1 MFHGSQINHK
11 INWLH
16 KSALRKVYDGYIS
29 SSQDLLIKDNSYTI
43 HHQNIHSLATE
54 ISKTL
59 NALLEETFEGILMR
73 KKTILS
79 AQNKN

>member
-1 MFHGSQINHK
+1 MFHGRQINHK

-43 HHQNIHSLATE
+43 HRQNIHSLATE

>member
-1 MFHGSQINHK
+1 MFHGRQINHK

-59 NALLEETFEGILMR
+59 NALLEETFEGILM
-73 KKTILS
+73 
-79 AQNKN
+79 